1 MASAGSDNAPA
12 QVPATAFDNALD
24 TALELALGQ
33 LAANVRRFTE
43 CFPDD
48 TTTGNHY
55 TLRQFDG
62 HPPGVNAGWTSG
74 FWTGMLWTAYELT
87 GATAF
92 RQAAASQLPSFA
104 WRLAKRVQID
114 HHDLGF
120 LYTLSAIAA
129 WRITGDPE
137 ARRIALQ
144 AADCLMQRY
153 LPGAGIIQ
161 AWGDL
166 DDPAQRGRIIIDCL
180 MNLPLLHWASAQ
192 SGDNRYRDAALS
204 HARQSRKYLVRPDHS
219 SFHTYHFDPV
229 SGEALGGS
237 TAQGASDDSCW
248 ARGQAWGIYGFALN
262 HRHAPDLG
270 LLDIACAQADYF
282 LARLP
287 EHGIACWDLAY
298 GDGSG
303 EPWDSSASAIAACGL
318 LEICGQL
325 PDGEARARYQA
336 AALHLLGSLARRCA
350 ARQPGSDALLLH
362 GVYSKPHG
370 QGIDEANLWG
380 DFFYLEGLARVT
392 RGWTSYW

>member
-1 MASAGSDNAPA
+1 MTLSTSFSA
-12 QVPATAFDNALD
+12 ATANGVLD
-24 TALELALGQ
+24 DALELALGQ
-33 LAANVRRFTE
+33 LSANVRRFADR
-43 CFPDD
+43 FPDD

-55 TLRQFDG
+55 TLRRYEG

-74 FWTGMLWTAYELT
+74 FWTGMLWMAYELT
-87 GATAF
+87 GAAAF

-104 WRLAKRVQID
+104 WRLAERIQVD

-120 LYTLSAIAA
+120 LYMPSAIAA
-129 WRITGDPE
+129 WRITGDVE
-137 ARRIALQ
+137 AQRVALR

-180 MNLPLLHWASAQ
+180 MNLPLLQWASTH
-192 SGDNRYRDAALS
+192 SGEPHYREAALS
-204 HARQSRKYLVRPDHS
+204 HLRQSRKYLVRPDHS
-219 SFHTYHFDPV
+219 SFHTYHFDAQTGKP
-229 SGEALGGS
+229 LGGS

-270 LLDIACAQADYF
+270 LLDVASAQADYF

-287 EHGIACWDLAY
+287 GHGIAYWDLAY

-318 LEICGQL
+318 LELAGAL
-325 PDGEARARYQA
+325 PDGAARTRYRA
-336 AALHLLGSLARRCA
+336 AALHLLDSLARRCA
-350 ARQPGSDALLLH
+350 ARRPDSDALLLH

-370 QGIDEANLWG
+370 QGIDEASLWG
-380 DFFYLEGLARVT
+380 DFFYLEALARVT
-392 RGWTSYW
+392 RNWTSYW

>member
-1 MASAGSDNAPA
+1 MTNDMTLPMHSSPPAGDD
-12 QVPATAFDNALD
+12 VLEGALD
-24 TALELALGQ
+24 LALGQ
-33 LAANVRRFTE
+33 LAANLRRFTE
-43 CFPDD
+43 RFPDD
-48 TTTGNHY
+48 TTTANHY
-55 TLRQFDG
+55 TLRRYED
-62 HPPGVNAGWTSG
+62 HPAGVNAGWTSG
-74 FWTGMLWTAYELT
+74 FWTGMLWMAYELT

-104 WRLAKRVQID
+104 WRLEQDIQVD

-120 LYTLSAIAA
+120 LYMPSAVAA
-129 WRITGDPE
+129 WRITGETAPH
-137 ARRIALQ
+137 RMALQ
-144 AADCLMQRY
+144 AADRLMRRY

-192 SGDNRYRDAALS
+192 SGDGRYREAALS
-204 HARQSRKYLVRPDHS
+204 HLRQSRKYLVRPDHS

-229 SGEALGGS
+229 TGDALGGS

-262 HRHAPDLG
+262 HRHAPELG

-287 EHGIACWDLAY
+287 EHGIAYWDLAY

-318 LEICGQL
+318 LEVCALL
-325 PDGEARARYQA
+325 PEGALHARYRA

-350 ARQPGSDALLLH
+350 ARQPDSDALLLH

-370 QGIDEANLWG
+370 QGIDEASLWG
-380 DFFYLEGLARVT
+380 DFFYLEALARVT